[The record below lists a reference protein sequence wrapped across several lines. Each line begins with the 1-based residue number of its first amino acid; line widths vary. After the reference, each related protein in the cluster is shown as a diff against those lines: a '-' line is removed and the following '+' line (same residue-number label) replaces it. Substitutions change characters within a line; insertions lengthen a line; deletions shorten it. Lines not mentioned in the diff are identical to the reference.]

1 MRKTP
6 LDDTSTLSVKLM
18 NQTRRDAG
26 ILADM
31 LNGAAKPDGYPLT
44 DKSRCVVASDKP
56 KPRRIVKAH
65 AISLAVGYVLDQIDA
80 GELTAT
86 DLLKRAT
93 MLAEL
98 NPTKAAFKRAAHD
111 EVIERARLQRK
122 VDNQ

>member
-31 LNGAAKPDGYPLT
+31 LNGAAKPDGYPTT
-44 DKSRCVVASDKP
+44 DLSRSSGTPQA
-56 KPRRIVKAH
+56 RRIVKAH
-65 AISLAVGYVLDQIDA
+65 AISLAVSYVLDQIDA

-98 NPTKAAFKRAAHD
+98 NPTTAAFKRAAHD
-111 EVIERARLQRK
+111 EVIERARLQRRL
-122 VDNQ
+122 DDA